1 MARNERAVEEWLK
14 DIVHW
19 GDRLAVHL
27 DGMSEQAFLEDAR
40 TQDAVARCL
49 ECIGEASRQVVA
61 SGEARQLPGIEFVEA
76 YWTRNR
82 IAHGYYDLN
91 QSRVWATATQ
101 SAPNLVSHVRRVLK
115 ERGSK

>member
-1 MARNERAVEEWLK
+1 MARNERAVEEWLE
-14 DIVHW
+14 DIVRW

-27 DGMSEQAFLEDAR
+27 DGMSEEDFLHDAR

-49 ECIGEASRQVVA
+49 ECIGEASGHVVA
-61 SGEARQLPGIEFVEA
+61 SGESQQLSGIEFVEA

-91 QSRVWATATQ
+91 QSRIWTTATQ
-101 SAPNLVSHVRRVLK
+101 SAPNLVSQVRRALQ